1 MKGETMTLE
10 DNEAVYVTTG
20 AVVPDGTR
28 AVVPVE
34 QTRKIKDGTCMLNLF
49 FSPRTKLTHKTL
61 ASYRNYRGGETQSV
75 DSISRFRFE

>member
-1 MKGETMTLE
+1 MGQRIAGPVVKGETMTLE

-34 QTRKIKDGTCMLNLF
+34 QTRKIKDGTCML
-49 FSPRTKLTHKTL
+49 
-61 ASYRNYRGGETQSV
+61 
-75 DSISRFRFE
+75 